1 MKVSFVL
8 FVAVFHQL
16 ILFFNFI
23 LMTSSIENMEVQI
36 AGNEEERKIMMPL
49 IYIDS
54 HRAKADVE
62 VIILGS

>member
-1 MKVSFVL
+1 
-8 FVAVFHQL
+8 
-16 ILFFNFI
+16 
-23 LMTSSIENMEVQI
+23 MEVQI

-62 VIILGS
+62 VIILGF